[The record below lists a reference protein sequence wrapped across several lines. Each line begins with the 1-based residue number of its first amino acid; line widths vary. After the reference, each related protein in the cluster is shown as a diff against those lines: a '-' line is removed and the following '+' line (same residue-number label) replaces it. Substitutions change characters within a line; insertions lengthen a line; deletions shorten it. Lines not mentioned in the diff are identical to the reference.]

1 VACRRAQAR
10 AQKVNLRVTAISPG
24 MVETEFYQV
33 SHFNDKNKTASTPY
47 QNMKCLQAEDI
58 AQVCLCSAAP
68 LPVCTALPACR
79 QFPVLTVNFWL
90 VWCTKLV
97 MRHRTQRCWC
107 KCRICLPT

>member
-1 VACRRAQAR
+1 VVCGWAQAR

-58 AQVCLCSAAP
+58 AQVWFSFFCSSFCCCAP
-68 LPVCTALPACR
+68 HTACQKSAPR
-79 QFPVLTVNFWL
+79 G
-90 VWCTKLV
+90 
-97 MRHRTQRCWC
+97 
-107 KCRICLPT
+107 